1 MMTFFTRSRRWLAL
15 LAVAVAVTFTA
26 VDFAEARRGGSFGS
40 RGSRTF
46 STPAPTPTAPR
57 TVAPVE
63 RSMTPR
69 TDQNTNPVRTPG
81 VQQAQRPGGFFGGF
95 GGGILGGL
103 LAGGLLGMMFGGGFG
118 GAAGFLGLIVQVA
131 IIALIAMLLMR
142 FFRGRSQ
149 QPAYAGGPS
158 MRERM
163 EEPLRDLRGQPRAG
177 SVPPVAPK
185 SQDDVGIG
193 ADDLDAF
200 EQLLAEVQDAY
211 GREDFAALRARTTP
225 EVMGYLAEEL
235 GQNGARGV
243 KNEVSQVR
251 LLQGDLSEAWREGSL
266 EYATVAMRYESLDVT
281 RERATGRVVEGD
293 PDRPTETTELWTFVR
308 ERGGNWRLSAIQ
320 AA

>member
-1 MMTFFTRSRRWLAL
+1 
-15 LAVAVAVTFTA
+15 
-26 VDFAEARRGGSFGS
+26 
-40 RGSRTF
+40 
-46 STPAPTPTAPR
+46 
-57 TVAPVE
+57 
-63 RSMTPR
+63 
-69 TDQNTNPVRTPG
+69 
-81 VQQAQRPGGFFGGF
+81 
-95 GGGILGGL
+95 
-103 LAGGLLGMMFGGGFG
+103 MMFGGGFG

-142 FFRGRSQ
+142 LFRGRSQ

-158 MRERM
+158 MRERVD
-163 EEPLRDLRGQPRAG
+163 EPVRDIRGAPRAG
-177 SVPPVAPK
+177 SVPPVAPA

-193 ADDLDAF
+193 ADDFDTF
-200 EQLLAEVQDAY
+200 ERMLAEVQDAY

-251 LLQGDLSEAWREGSL
+251 LLQGDLAEAWREGGL
-266 EYATVAMRYESLDVT
+266 DYATVAMRYESLDVT
-281 RERATGRVVEGD
+281 RERATGRVVDGD